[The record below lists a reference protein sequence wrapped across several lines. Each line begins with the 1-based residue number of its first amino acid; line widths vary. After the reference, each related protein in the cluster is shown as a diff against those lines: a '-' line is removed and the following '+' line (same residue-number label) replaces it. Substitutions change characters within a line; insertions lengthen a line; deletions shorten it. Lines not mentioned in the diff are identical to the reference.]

1 MSSSDTKPIAVIS
14 GASSGIGAVYADRF
28 AARGY
33 DVVLVARRADRLG
46 ALAQTISRVH
56 HVNAEVVIADLANE
70 SDLARVE
77 RILATNP
84 AVRVLVNSAGLMKC
98 LPMATS
104 TLQDSLLQIA
114 LNITSLTRLTHA
126 VLPAFLSRNDGMMIN
141 ISSVLAIHEMPISA
155 STVYNGTKAFVL
167 NFSRSL
173 QSELARTGVK
183 VQVVLPAQTAT
194 EIWDNSGMSLSI
206 LSPDTVLSAETLVDA
221 ALAGL
226 DKGESV
232 TWPTVADAT
241 LCERYDVARSKL
253 FAATQAGKP
262 APRYISA

>member
-33 DVVLVARRADRLG
+33 DVILVARRADRLQ
-46 ALAQTISRVH
+46 ALAQTISQVH

-104 TLQDSLLQIA
+104 TLQDSL
-114 LNITSLTRLTHA
+114 
-126 VLPAFLSRNDGMMIN
+126 
-141 ISSVLAIHEMPISA
+141 
-155 STVYNGTKAFVL
+155 
-167 NFSRSL
+167 
-173 QSELARTGVK
+173 
-183 VQVVLPAQTAT
+183 
-194 EIWDNSGMSLSI
+194 
-206 LSPDTVLSAETLVDA
+206 
-221 ALAGL
+221 
-226 DKGESV
+226 
-232 TWPTVADAT
+232 
-241 LCERYDVARSKL
+241 
-253 FAATQAGKP
+253 
-262 APRYISA
+262 